1 MPASLAFQVRR
12 PDPASRAVWRLL
24 IGMVLCGA
32 VGCAA
37 RGRYVDPD
45 HLPDDWRTQAE
56 RSNYEETGTAEQAL
70 EFCRRLAAASPYV
83 RYATFGTSAEG
94 RELPLLVLSTE
105 RAFTPAAARRSERPL
120 ILIQNCIH
128 AGECEGKDACLAL
141 LRDMVVTGTQ
151 AALLERINL
160 LVIPIFNI
168 DGHER
173 RSPYSRIN
181 QNGPRLVGWRTTAT
195 NLNLNRDYTK
205 ADSREM
211 QAWLRLWNDW
221 QPDLFLD
228 THTTDGEVH
237 RYDLFYSATEGPE
250 TPAPVA
256 EWMRTHLLPPVLAR
270 LTGDGYH
277 LLPYGGLRNRRAPQ
291 EGFVGAWAMLPR
303 FSTGYAA
310 ACNRAAVL
318 IEAYARHPYA
328 RRVRA
333 TYDFLRHTLAAVNQ
347 RADELRAL
355 SRAADAGCAAARG
368 AGSDGRVPLAFEHTQ
383 ESRPIIY
390 RGYRQG
396 LRNSEITGDAVIE
409 YTSEPVDLEIPL
421 FDRIRVT
428 ASVSPPLAY
437 LVPPQWEDV
446 LARLEWHGVRFSR
459 LREACTVLV
468 ESFRFRDVTFAER
481 PQEGRQLARYTCVP
495 VTEARTFAPGT
506 ALIPTDQPRARLLVQ
521 LLEPDGPDS
530 FVAWGFFNTIFE
542 PKEYAEAYV
551 MEPLAREMLAGDPA
565 LRAEFEERLARD
577 AEFARSAGQR
587 LDFFYRRS
595 KYADERQNVYPVARI
610 TDASVLAR
618 LR

>member
-1 MPASLAFQVRR
+1 MSAFIAFRKHR
-12 PDPASRAVWRLL
+12 SDPSSGAVWRLL
-24 IGMVLCGA
+24 IGVLLWGA
-32 VGCAA
+32 VGCSG
-37 RGRYVDPD
+37 RGPYVDPD
-45 HLPDDWRTQAE
+45 HLSDEWRTEGE
-56 RSNYEETGTAEQAL
+56 RSNYEETGTAKEAL
-70 EFCRRLAAASPYV
+70 EFCQQLAAASRHV
-83 RYATFGTSAEG
+83 RYTTFGTSAEG

-105 RAFTPAAARRSERPL
+105 HAFTPAAARRSDRPL
-120 ILIQNCIH
+120 ILIQNGIH

-141 LRDMVVTGTQ
+141 VRDMVVTGTQ
-151 AALLERINL
+151 AGLLERINL

-211 QAWLRLWNDW
+211 RAWLRLWNDW
-221 QPDLFLD
+221 QPDLLLD

-256 EWMRTHLLPPVLAR
+256 EWTRMRLLPPVLTN
-270 LTGDGYH
+270 LTEDGYY
-277 LLPYGGLRNRRAPQ
+277 LLPYGGLRNRQVPQ
-291 EGFVGAWAMLPR
+291 AGFVGAWAMLPR

-333 TYDFLRHTLAAVNQ
+333 TYDFLRYALSAVNQ
-347 RADELRAL
+347 RADELRAVV
-355 SRAADAGCAAARG
+355 RAADAGCAAARG
-368 AGSDGRVPLAFEHTQ
+368 AGPDGRVPLAFEHTQ
-383 ESRPIIY
+383 ENRPIIY
-390 RGYRQG
+390 RGYRQV
-396 LRNSEITGDAVIE
+396 LRDSEITGDQVIE
-409 YTSEPVDLEIPL
+409 YTTEPVDLEIPL
-421 FDRIRVT
+421 FDRLRVT

-459 LREACTVLV
+459 LKEACTVVV
-468 ESFRFRDVTFAER
+468 ESFRFRDVTFGER

-506 ALIPTDQPRARLLVQ
+506 ALIRTDQPRARLLVQ
-521 LLEPDGPDS
+521 LLEPESPDS

-542 PKEYAEAYV
+542 AKEYAEAYV
-551 MEPLAREMLAGDPA
+551 MEPLARQMLTADPA

-577 AEFARSAGQR
+577 PAFARSGGQR

-595 KYADERQNVYPVARI
+595 VYADERQNVYPVARI